1 MHHACLAILYIAL
14 NLYSIL
20 FQEALR
26 AAGRSSATLH
36 VDPRNEAAIKL
47 YTALNFKLDGV
58 LEDYYSLGRPAHK
71 LILNLEE

>member
-1 MHHACLAILYIAL
+1 MQYILL

-26 AAGRSSATLH
+26 SARRSSATLH
-36 VDPRNEAAIKL
+36 VDPRNEAAIEMYK
-47 YTALNFKLDGV
+47 ALNFKLDGV
-58 LEDYYSLGRPAHK
+58 LEDYYALGCPAHK